1 MAYVDLVS
9 TQLTPITGGATY
21 NWAFDTPVAADG
33 SPHITHIGFQLDMTS
48 LAVGIGGYTGTNT
61 IGSLISNYRIKIG
74 AETILNF
81 DDPNASNDQTVPS
94 NMSVLAQKVGG
105 VDATTATSTT
115 TILGELT
122 LPFGIDA
129 SRSHRVNISIT
140 LLDEVGWC
148 GVALTPATTEFNT
161 ILYYGV
167 SSDATLY
174 GSRQDFT
181 LTNGAQRTIT
191 TYGKAGWQMLGVV
204 ALNDSTT
211 DGISAVRVNNGAFRE
226 LKTFQWRVLDSSYI
240 HGIRSEGMGAGDTDG
255 VNSPA
260 WVTAKLGFLF
270 LDLKRLTAGANIDMT
285 VTSVED
291 TTYSFFPIWVAKIG
305 QSTSKAPSQNQKSV
319 SSTAYNVESQS
330 GF

>member
-9 TQLTPITGGATY
+9 TGLTPVSGGATY
-21 NWAFDTPVAADG
+21 NWAFDTPISADG
-33 SPHITHIGFQLDMTS
+33 SPHITHMGFQMDLTTAVVGAGYNSTS
-48 LAVGIGGYTGTNT
+48 T
-61 IGSLISNYRIKIG
+61 IGRLISNYRIKIG
-74 AETILNF
+74 SETILNF
-81 DDPNASNDQTVPS
+81 DDPAPSVGAATPS
-94 NMSVLAQKVGG
+94 NISVLAQKVGG
-105 VDATTATSTT
+105 VDATSATSTT
-115 TILGELT
+115 TIIGELT

-129 SRSHRVNISIT
+129 SRSHRVNVSIT
-140 LLDEVGWC
+140 LLDEEAWC
-148 GVALTPATTEFNT
+148 GAVFTPASSEFNT

-181 LTNGAQRTIT
+181 LTNGAERAIT
-191 TYGKAGWQMLGVV
+191 TYGKQGWEMLGVV
-204 ALNDSTT
+204 AINDADT
-211 DGISAVRVNNGAFRE
+211 DGISQVRVNNGAFRA
-226 LKTFQWRVLDSSYI
+226 LSVPQWRVLDSTYSQ
-240 HGIRSEGMGAGDTDG
+240 GIRNEGTGSGQPAGY
-255 VNSPA
+255 PA
-260 WVTAKLGFLF
+260 VPTWTLARLGFVF

-305 QSTSKAPSQNQKSV
+305 QGTAKAPRQNQKSV